1 MFWPYWSTKD
11 TCSTCIGE
19 RKETRDSNSETKRK
33 SSKDSARD
41 WRALALTQALRKESF
56 SERVFSTQ
64 SLTCMVH
71 VQHWGLGL
79 KRNCLWVSLSLCPLF
94 RANPVF
100 FFVFSHRTATKAPGH
115 RWTLRHTPSPP
126 SPLVLLNLPREL
138 IDAIA
143 ASLRALRG
151 RVKVAGAAGLFEAG
165 RCLEARRKQESCPRG
180 PESNVL
186 CMLAYQVQSRG
197 AEGQV
202 VVRVREAI

>member
-1 MFWPYWSTKD
+1 M
-11 TCSTCIGE
+11 CSLSRLHVYG
-19 RKETRDSNSETKRK
+19 
-33 SSKDSARD
+33 AR
-41 WRALALTQALRKESF
+41 AA
-56 SERVFSTQ
+56 
-64 SLTCMVH
+64 
-71 VQHWGLGL
+71 HWGLGL
-79 KRNCLWVSLSLCPLF
+79 KRNCLCTPALSLRPGCAVTDCTPSAPSAVFRSLFLFARYSGRTPSFSLSFHTARPRRP
-94 RANPVF
+94 RAIDGL
-100 FFVFSHRTATKAPGH
+100 SG
-115 RWTLRHTPSPP
+115 LRNTPSPP
-126 SPLVLLNLPREL
+126 PPLVLLNLPREL

>member
-1 MFWPYWSTKD
+1 MT
-11 TCSTCIGE
+11 
-19 RKETRDSNSETKRK
+19 
-33 SSKDSARD
+33 
-41 WRALALTQALRKESF
+41 ALRS
-56 SERVFSTQ
+56 STTDIPNTANQ
-64 SLTCMVH
+64 DRDVLAILVDQGH
-71 VQHWGLGL
+71 VQHLHRRTEGEFAL
-79 KRNCLWVSLSLCPLF
+79 
-94 RANPVF
+94 RANHFF
-100 FFVFSHRTATKAPGH
+100 FFVFSHRTAAKAPGH

-126 SPLVLLNLPREL
+126 PPLVLLNLPREL